1 MDFTGILNQVLN
13 AGQQISRQRSNDTF
27 NTDSGTNNNMLKK
40 IGGGAAAVGLLSM
53 LLGKSGNKGFGQGAL
68 ELGSI
73 AAIGSMAY
81 SAWKK
86 YRAENNNKRLPE
98 QHFAAPDTLSVQK
111 SNDNSQLL
119 IKAMIAAAAADGR
132 IDAAESHAITAEIGN
147 TNPDIQAWIQQQINN
162 PPTPQSIARE
172 VNGDIS
178 LASQIYLAS
187 RIVCDDLDR
196 KEIIYLHELAEALHL
211 DDALVEKLEAQAGF

>member
-13 AGQQISRQRSNDTF
+13 AGQQISRQRSNNTF
-27 NTDSGTNNNMLKK
+27 NSNNNDTLKK

-53 LLGKSGNKGFGQGAL
+53 LLGKSGNKGFGQSAL
-68 ELGSI
+68 ELGSL

-86 YRAENNNKRLPE
+86 YQAENNTNNQVISGQNFASPE
-98 QHFAAPDTLSVQK
+98 MLSTPK
-111 SNDNSQLL
+111 NNDNSQLI

-132 IDAAESHAITAEIGN
+132 IEPAESNAIMAEIGN
-147 TNPDIQAWIQQQINN
+147 TSPDVQAWIQQQINN
-162 PPTPQSIARE
+162 PPTVQNIALE
-172 VNGDIS
+172 VNGDIA

-196 KEIIYLHELAEALHL
+196 KEIIYLHDLAKALNL
-211 DDALVEKLEAQAGF
+211 DDALVEKLESQAGF